1 MHLEQKKAFCSLP
14 ALPYGEGAK
23 TFVGR
28 QDLLNL
34 LHSKFSEYH
43 TVVLTGLGGIGKTRT
58 AVEYIYKHRRDYYV
72 ALWVNADTTKRIR
85 SDFVKIA
92 QQLIDCES
100 KATVDKNKAN
110 PDYRPFFHDMKID
123 GLVDDRG
130 RVSTED
136 SDIDRVIE
144 VVKVW
149 LSQERSGSWLLVFD
163 NADDLN
169 TVPLREFFP
178 TMVNDRGTKILVTS
192 RDQEA
197 AGFGIGFSVPPLT
210 EYEAVRMLLLL
221 VGREFK
227 ALGILLKNS
236 LVDII

>member
-1 MHLEQKKAFCSLP
+1 
-14 ALPYGEGAK
+14 
-23 TFVGR
+23 
-28 QDLLNL
+28 
-34 LHSKFSEYH
+34 
-43 TVVLTGLGGIGKTRT
+43 
-58 AVEYIYKHRRDYYV
+58 
-72 ALWVNADTTKRIR
+72 
-85 SDFVKIA
+85 
-92 QQLIDCES
+92 
-100 KATVDKNKAN
+100 
-110 PDYRPFFHDMKID
+110 MKID

-149 LSQERSGSWLLVFD
+149 LSQERSGSWLLIFD

-178 TMVNDRGTKILVTS
+178 TTVNDRGTKILVTS
-192 RDQEA
+192 RDQEGA
-197 AGFGIGFSVPPLT
+197 RFGIGISVPPLT